1 MRLNNVALALQVLSI
16 ISGGL
21 IYCTFRTKKLL
32 LFDWI
37 RFLSLD
43 APIDLIRTISYD
55 SISRIPNWLLFS
67 VPDGLWIFSY
77 SCLIWRIWD
86 FKLSRGNIFWFALL
100 PSLALGSEV
109 MQLFRVISGTF
120 DCVDMLVYIIG
131 FLVPLFIFNIDIKIS
146 NEK

>member
-1 MRLNNVALALQVLSI
+1 MRLNNVVLALQVLSI

-21 IYCTFRTKKLL
+21 IYCAFRTKNLL

-67 VPDGLWIFSY
+67 VPDGLWVLSY
-77 SCLIWRIWD
+77 TCLILYIWN
-86 FKLSRGNIFWFALL
+86 FNLNRKNIFWFVLL
-100 PSLALGSEV
+100 PIIALGSEI
-109 MQLFRVISGTF
+109 MQSFNIISGTF
-120 DCVDMLVYIIG
+120 DYFDIVAYIVG
-131 FLVPLFIFNIDIKIS
+131 FLVPFIIFNINFKIS